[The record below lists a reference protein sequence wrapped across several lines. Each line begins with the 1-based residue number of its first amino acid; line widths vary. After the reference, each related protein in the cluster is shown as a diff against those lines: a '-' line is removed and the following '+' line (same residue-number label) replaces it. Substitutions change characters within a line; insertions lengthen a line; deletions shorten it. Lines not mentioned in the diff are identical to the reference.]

1 MPNTWILANKDHV
14 LNMLIVTNY
23 EKRQLE
29 TSHQFDKK
37 EYNYYIK
44 IKAGGQERRKEDKTA
59 KYNEA

>member
-1 MPNTWILANKDHV
+1 
-14 LNMLIVTNY
+14 MLIVTKY